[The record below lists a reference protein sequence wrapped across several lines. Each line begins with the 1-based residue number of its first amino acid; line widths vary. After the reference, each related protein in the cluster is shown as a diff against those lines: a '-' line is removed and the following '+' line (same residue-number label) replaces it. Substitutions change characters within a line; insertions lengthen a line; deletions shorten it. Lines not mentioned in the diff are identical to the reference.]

1 VSPRLRVA
9 LLAGG
14 RSSEH
19 DISLASARSVL
30 EALDPA
36 RYDVVE
42 IAIGRDGRWELGG
55 SNVAVAA
62 TRTEVSRDS
71 TGPTEPRPGRGVVTE
86 VSRASTSPVE
96 SLPVPATPAALA
108 SLGGVDVVLPI
119 LHGPFGED
127 GTVQGLLELA
137 DVAYVGAGVAASA
150 LAMDKD
156 LFKKMMRDSG
166 IPVARHHAIRLGD
179 PVENPFGYPVF
190 VKPARLGSS
199 VGISKV
205 HDASELEPA
214 VALARRHDEKVLV
227 EEFVRGVEVECGVLG
242 NRVPP
247 PVASLP
253 GTIDTLAHEWYDFAS
268 KYDADGMR
276 LVVPPD
282 LPQETIELVQQR
294 SVDAFVACECEG
306 LARIDF
312 FVREEDGEVVLNE
325 LNTMPG
331 FTATSVYAKLFEA
344 SGVEYGSLIDRLIEL
359 ALERRERRAA
369 LQY

>member
-1 VSPRLRVA
+1 VSRRLRVA
-9 LLAGG
+9 LVAGG

-19 DISLASARSVL
+19 DISLLSARSVL
-30 EALDPA
+30 EALDPE
-36 RYDVVE
+36 RYDVVSV
-42 IAIGRDGRWELGG
+42 AIGRDGRWALAPGG
-55 SNVAVAA
+55 HALVSD
-62 TRTEVSRDS
+62 TRTGLAE
-71 TGPTEPRPGRGVVTE
+71 T
-86 VSRASTSPVE
+86 
-96 SLPVPATPAALA
+96 LPVPAESGTLAALGA
-108 SLGGVDVVLPI
+108 VDVVLPI

-156 LFKKMMRDSG
+156 LFKKVMRDSG
-166 IPVARHHAIRLGD
+166 IPVAAHHAIRLGD

-205 HDASELEPA
+205 HDESELAPA

-227 EEFVRGVEVECGVLG
+227 EEFVEGMEVECGVLG

-253 GTIDTLAHEWYDFAS
+253 GRIDTLEHEWYDFES
-268 KYDADGMR
+268 KYDENGMQ
-276 LVVPPD
+276 LVIPPE
-282 LPQETIELVQQR
+282 LSQETIELVQQR
-294 SVDAFVACECEG
+294 SVDAFIASECEG
-306 LARIDF
+306 LARVDF
-312 FVREEDGEVVLNE
+312 FVRSSDGEVIVNE

-344 SGVEYGSLIDRLIEL
+344 SGVPYVELVDRLIAL
-359 ALERRERRAA
+359 ALERHERRAS
-369 LQY
+369 LEY

>member
-1 VSPRLRVA
+1 VSRRLRVA

-19 DISLASARSVL
+19 DISLLSARSVL
-30 EALDPA
+30 EALDPE
-36 RYDVVE
+36 RYDVVNV
-42 IAIGRDGRWELGG
+42 AIGRDGRWELDGTPALQQTVT
-55 SNVAVAA
+55 SEVAE
-62 TRTEVSRDS
+62 T
-71 TGPTEPRPGRGVVTE
+71 
-86 VSRASTSPVE
+86 
-96 SLPVPATPAALA
+96 LPVRAEGGTLEALGA
-108 SLGGVDVVLPI
+108 VDVVLPI

-137 DVAYVGAGVAASA
+137 GLPYVGAGVAASA

-156 LFKKMMRDSG
+156 LFKKVLRDSG
-166 IPVARHHAIRLGD
+166 IPVAAHHAIRLGD
-179 PVENPFGYPVF
+179 AVTNPFGYPVF

-205 HDASELEPA
+205 RDESELEPA

-227 EEFVRGVEVECGVLG
+227 EEFVAGMEVECGVLG

-253 GTIDTLAHEWYDFAS
+253 GRIDTLGNEWYDYAS
-268 KYDADGMR
+268 KYDEGGME
-276 LVVPPD
+276 LVIPPE
-282 LPQETIELVQQR
+282 LPAETIELVQQR

-306 LARIDF
+306 LARVDF
-312 FVREEDGEVVLNE
+312 FVRESDGEVIVNE

-344 SGVEYGSLIDRLIEL
+344 SGVPYVELVDRLIEL
-359 ALERRERRAA
+359 ALERHERRAA
-369 LQY
+369 LEY